1 MQSILIWSKAED
13 IPDSVYVM
21 VWAKLFA
28 WKIKED
34 EDISESKNGQ
44 CQSHGILKSRV

>member
-1 MQSILIWSKAED
+1 MQSILIWGKAED
-13 IPDSVYVM
+13 IPESVCVM

-34 EDISESKNGQ
+34 EDISESENRQ